1 MPKIKEGYRIAYD
14 VYQTPSTEEEEAT
27 YHVRRVSMTMSN
39 RYLRDHIEENT
50 IINAGLYE
58 LMMETLKK
66 EIPEQLLHGRDIH
79 IEGLGTFYLKI
90 GLKQKGITN
99 PNDITANDLKIE
111 GIGFTPD
118 KEFNDVV
125 RKAAVHF
132 VREEQRH
139 SEEASMSDIILRLT
153 DYCRTNG
160 HFTVRTICALFGLT
174 YYKADRIAHQLVEGP
189 EAKFT
194 RHREGATYFY
204 TLSEP

>member
-14 VYQTPSTEEEEAT
+14 VYQTPGTEEEAPT

-79 IEGLGTFYLKI
+79 IEGLGTFY
-90 GLKQKGITN
+90 
-99 PNDITANDLKIE
+99 LKIE

>member
-14 VYQTPSTEEEEAT
+14 VYQTPGTEEEEAT

-79 IEGLGTFYLKI
+79 IEGLGTFYMKI

-99 PNDITANDLKIE
+99 PDDITANDLKIE

-118 KEFNDVV
+118 KEFNDSV
-125 RKAAVHF
+125 RKAVVHF